1 MIEAVPRHWKGDED
15 MTKARARERAKAKAG
30 QKTKKRDAAAA
41 TQNDQNN
48 RPEQFESGAG
58 SITKPQVSSSAKNF
72 GRGAS
77 RSR

>member
-1 MIEAVPRHWKGDED
+1 MMEAVPRHWKGDED

-30 QKTKKRDAAAA
+30 QKTKKRDATA

-48 RPEQFESGAG
+48 RPEQFDSGAG
-58 SITKPQVSSSAKNF
+58 SITKPQVSSAAKNF